1 MICSLREQS
10 SDQKASTKGV
20 FRREKNMEKAHING
34 SMGKVIQDLGDL
46 EKGMGKVNGNRK
58 EDKFIQ
64 GNGKQGKRPVT
75 ENSKI

>member
-1 MICSLREQS
+1 
-10 SDQKASTKGV
+10 
-20 FRREKNMEKAHING
+20 MEKAHING

-75 ENSKI
+75 ENSKIQQKEFIKANF